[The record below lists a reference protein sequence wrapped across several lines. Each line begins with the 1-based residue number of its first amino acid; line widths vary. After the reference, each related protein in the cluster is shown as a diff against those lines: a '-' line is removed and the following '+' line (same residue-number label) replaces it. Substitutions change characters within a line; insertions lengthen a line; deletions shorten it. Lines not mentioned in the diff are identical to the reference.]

1 MNEPRAMLPR
11 MQTLATRRLLL
22 LTALSCIMA
31 AALMA
36 AVPLAAKL
44 HLHSIVT
51 SVAILRD
58 ALTGPPG
65 HDSTFYMNLGEA
77 AFQSPDHRIYQHL
90 FFEQHQKF
98 IYPPSSLWLIE
109 VLERAPLVGLSAAAA
124 LKALLLLGWLGTL
137 ALSVALYR
145 HLRPQCGW
153 VELSCLTLLGVLFM
167 PVLTALWRGQVQT
180 LLMFLW
186 GAAVLL
192 WTQRRRGWAGAVLAL
207 TCIFKPQMA
216 LLLLWG
222 AGRRQWRFTAV
233 FFALLAVIEAASI
246 AHFGLRNNL
255 DYLPVLGYLSHHG
268 EAVIDNQSLAGLLN
282 RLLRN
287 GDPIAWS
294 NTVYPP
300 YRLGIYLCTTAFAL
314 AAIGLALWLPAR
326 TRWSSTTADLLFFGC
341 TATLI
346 SPIVWRH
353 HYSIVWFAVVYLLA
367 QAEELTRARWAL
379 LVLATL
385 AMANYL
391 PPLDH
396 FSGGTL
402 SLLGDYVFFAALAVL
417 ALLVL
422 EMRRQ
427 VTTDRARAD

>member
-1 MNEPRAMLPR
+1 

-22 LTALSCIMA
+22 LTALSGMMA
-31 AALMA
+31 AAVMA
-36 AVPLAAKL
+36 AAPLAARL

-51 SVAILRD
+51 SVTILRD

-77 AFQSPDHRIYQHL
+77 AFQLPDHRIYQHL

-98 IYPPSSLWLIE
+98 IYPPSSLWLTE
-109 VLERAPLVGLSAAAA
+109 LLDRAPLLHLSPAAA
-124 LKALLLLGWLGTL
+124 LKALLIACWLGTL
-137 ALSVALYR
+137 ALGLALYR
-145 HLRPQCGW
+145 RQRPQCGW
-153 VELSCLTLLGVLFM
+153 LELTCLVILGVLFM

-186 GAAVLL
+186 GVAVLL
-192 WTQRRRGWAGAVLAL
+192 WSQRRHGWAGAVLAV

-216 LLLLWG
+216 VFLLWG
-222 AGRRQWRFTAV
+222 AARRQWRFTAV
-233 FFALLAVIEAASI
+233 FLALLTIIEAASI

-255 DYLPVLGYLSHHG
+255 DYLPVLGYLSRHG

-294 NTVYPP
+294 NTEYPP
-300 YRLGIYLCTTAFAL
+300 YRLGIYACTTAFAL
-314 AAIGLALWLPAR
+314 AAIMLALWLPAR
-326 TRWSSTTADLLFFGC
+326 ARWSSTTADLLFFGC

-353 HYSIVWFAVVYLLA
+353 HYSILWFAVVYLLA
-367 QAEELTRARWAL
+367 RAGEMTRARWVL
-379 LVLATL
+379 LVLAVL

-391 PPLDH
+391 PLLDH
-396 FSGGTL
+396 FSGGLL
-402 SLLGDYVFFAALAVL
+402 SLLGDYVFFAALALL
-417 ALLVL
+417 ALLAL
-422 EMRRQ
+422 EMRQRG
-427 VTTDRARAD
+427 TDGEAATG